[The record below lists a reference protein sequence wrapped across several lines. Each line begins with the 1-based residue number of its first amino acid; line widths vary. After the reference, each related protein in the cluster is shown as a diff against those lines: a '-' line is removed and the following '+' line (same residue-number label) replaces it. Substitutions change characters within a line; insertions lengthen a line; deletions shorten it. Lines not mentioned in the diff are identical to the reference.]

1 MDPKTAL
8 LAVIERNQS
17 EILRRLEVIEHKL
30 GIEKYG
36 HSMVRSP
43 RLVRRLGDYC
53 PTVVE
58 EYDYGD
64 ESCYL
69 CGKNGTNMSYEEH
82 YKAFGKLA
90 TCKRHS
96 GGQEENNDSAESSDE
111 SKESNTTTIEGDKP

>member
-17 EILRRLEVIEHKL
+17 EILRRLETIEHKL
-30 GIEKYG
+30 GIQKYG
-36 HSMVRSP
+36 HSMVAGTK
-43 RLVRRLGDYC
+43 LVRRLGDYC

-82 YKAFGKLA
+82 HKAFGKLA

-96 GGQEENNDSAESSDE
+96 DGQKESNDSAKSGVKPEDANSTTVERDE
-111 SKESNTTTIEGDKP
+111 P

>member
-1 MDPKTAL
+1 MTDPKLNL

-17 EILRRLEVIEHKL
+17 EILRRLETIEHKL
-30 GIEKYG
+30 GIQKYG
-36 HSMVRSP
+36 HSMVPRT
-43 RLVRRLGDYC
+43 RLVRQLGDYC

-90 TCKRHS
+90 TCERH
-96 GGQEENNDSAESSDE
+96 GQKESNDSAESGVKSED
-111 SKESNTTTIEGDKP
+111 SNSATVKGDKP